1 MNNQEVGLLKKVRYI
16 LRGFRGDVF
25 YIIFLLFIGMLFEM
39 TSIGVIIPVL
49 GILLNNDFLNQY
61 PEVISFFKKIGLDSQ
76 SDIIYFTLFGMLFIF
91 FLKTIFM
98 AYLSWKQANFSAQL
112 SSKTSSKLYGVY
124 LSQPY
129 SFHLLKNSTEL
140 TRNIVGEVHEFSE
153 MLKSVFVLTV
163 EFVAM
168 VGIAIILLVQEPIGT
183 IGIFLVLGISTLTLQ
198 KITSKK
204 LSNWGLLRQS
214 YDGLMKKKLTH
225 GLLGIKDIKLKG
237 NENVFLNE
245 FNFYNFKRVDVVSKQ
260 YALTFFPRL
269 YLEFL
274 AVLGLVGFI
283 FFKLFMNVPL
293 NSILPTIA
301 IFLAGAFR
309 LIPSVNRIIGS
320 LQYIRYS
327 KPVIDI
333 IYKEILFAET
343 LNIQNFEIKGNL
355 SFDNDICLE
364 DISYK
369 YDETDIEVLQ
379 NINIKINKG
388 ETIGFIGK
396 SGSGKSTLID
406 IILGLLTPTNGK
418 IKLDDIQIDSNN
430 NKSWRTLVGYVP
442 QNIFLAD
449 DTIRNNIA
457 FGITESNID
466 QEAID
471 RSIIASHL
479 SDFIHELPA
488 GLNTIVGEQGVRLSG
503 GQRQRI
509 GLARALYYDPQIL
522 VLDEA
527 TSALD
532 TQTESYIMDT
542 VFKLKNKKTILLV
555 AHRLTT
561 LKNCDRIIQLEKGKI
576 INIGTP
582 NDIIK

>member
-1 MNNQEVGLLKKVRYI
+1 MNNHVNGLLKKIRYI
-16 LRGFRGDVF
+16 LKGFRGHVI
-25 YIIFLLFIGMLFEM
+25 YIVFLLFIGMIFEM
-39 TSIGVIIPVL
+39 TSIGIIIPVL
-49 GILLNNDFLNQY
+49 GILLNNDFLNKY
-61 PEVISFFKKIGLDSQ
+61 PELIRIFKKIGLESQ
-76 SDIIYFTLFGMLFIF
+76 TEIIYFTLFGMLFVF

-112 SSKTSSKLYGVY
+112 SSKTSSKLYRAY

-163 EFVAM
+163 ELVAM
-168 VGIAIILLVQEPIGT
+168 IGIAIILLIQEPMGT
-183 IGIFLVLGISTLTLQ
+183 IGIFLVLGISTLALQ
-198 KITSKK
+198 KLTSKK
-204 LSNWGLLRQS
+204 LSKWGILRQN
-214 YDGLMKKKLTH
+214 YDGLMKKKLNH

-237 NENVFLNE
+237 NEQVFLDE
-245 FNFYNFKRVDVVSKQ
+245 FNYYNFKRVDVVSKQ

-283 FFKLFMNVPL
+283 YFKIYMGVEL
-293 NSILPTIA
+293 NLILPTIA
-301 IFLAGAFR
+301 IFIAGAFR

-320 LQYIRYS
+320 LQYVKYS
-327 KPVIDI
+327 IPVIDV
-333 IYKEILFAET
+333 IYNEILFT
-343 LNIQNFEIKGNL
+343 DNINNQTFIEKGNL
-355 SFDNDICLE
+355 NFNNNICLE
-364 DISYK
+364 DISFK
-369 YDETDIEVLQ
+369 YEETDTEVLQ
-379 NINIKINKG
+379 NINFKINKG
-388 ETIGFIGK
+388 EILGFIGT

-406 IILGLLTPTNGK
+406 IILGLLTPTKGK
-418 IKLDDIQIDSNN
+418 IKLDGIEINSNN
-430 NKSWRTLVGYVP
+430 NSWRTLVGYVP

-449 DTIRNNIA
+449 DNIRNNIA
-457 FGITESNID
+457 FGITESCID
-466 QEAID
+466 DEAIN
-471 RSIIASHL
+471 RSIIGSHL
-479 SDFIHELPA
+479 YDFINELPD
-488 GLNTIVGEQGVRLSG
+488 GLDTIVGEQGVRLSG

-542 VFKLKNKKTILLV
+542 VFELKNSKTILLV
-555 AHRLTT
+555 AHRLST
-561 LKNCDRIIQLEKGKI
+561 LKNCDKIIKLEKGQIKH
-576 INIGTP
+576 IGTP
-582 NDIIK
+582 SEVI